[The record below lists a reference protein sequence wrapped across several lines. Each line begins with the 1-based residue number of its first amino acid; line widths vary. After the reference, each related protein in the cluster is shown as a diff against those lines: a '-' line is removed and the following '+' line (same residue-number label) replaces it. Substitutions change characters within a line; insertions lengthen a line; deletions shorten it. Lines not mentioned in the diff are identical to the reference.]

1 MDRLGRET
9 QRRQCVMLLQLLGTA
24 FVCMGRLAVSPHQKR
39 QENRL
44 AFRAAMKSVRRE
56 LRQVSGRAL
65 RRLFAHEQVLTRLD
79 PAEIRSVVICRI
91 NGRLGN
97 TLLLTP
103 LIKHI
108 RDNLPNATIDLA
120 LAYPRAAEL
129 LRDVPGVRRI
139 IVFPYRTSQ
148 VILRYLTAVRSLRRE
163 RYDLAIDPA
172 PDSTSGRVALM
183 LCHARY
189 RLGFDTASQ
198 WVPLSHPVGLPDE
211 LMHDGVRPVFLLTQA
226 LQTKVDPASV
236 RLWLPLQTSELDAGR
251 VAIAQAMRATHP
263 GQGIAQAFGFFAQGA
278 GGKTIGRGW
287 WREFWQAF
295 LELEPQTVPVQFLP
309 LSATAPIDSHFPVVH
324 IHSPR
329 AMIGAIAATRMFIA
343 PDTGP
348 MHLASTTS
356 VPTVALFRD
365 SNVARYRPMK
375 SSDLTIDVTQYAPRG
390 VADLCR
396 RIWMEERLRVAAYA
410 AGSQLRV
417 D

>member
-1 MDRLGRET
+1 
-9 QRRQCVMLLQLLGTA
+9 MLLQLLGTA
-24 FVCMGRLAVSPHQKR
+24 FVCMGRLAVSPHKAR

-44 AFRAAMKSVRRE
+44 AARAAMKSVRRE

-65 RRLFAHEQVLTRLD
+65 RRLFAHEHVLSRLD
-79 PAEIRSVVICRI
+79 PAEIRSIVICRI

-108 RDNLPNATIDLA
+108 RDQLPHASIDLA

-129 LRDVPGVRRI
+129 FRDVPGVRRT

-148 VILRYLTAVRSLRRE
+148 VFLRYLAAVRSLRRE
-163 RYDLAIDPA
+163 RYDLAIDPT

-198 WVPLSHPVGLPDE
+198 WVPLSHPVTLPDE
-211 LMHDGVRPVFLLTQA
+211 RMHDGVRPVFLLAQA
-226 LQTKVDPASV
+226 LQIAVDPASV
-236 RLWLPLQTSELDAGR
+236 RLWLPLQSSELDAGR
-251 VAIAQAMRATHP
+251 AAIVQAMRATQP
-263 GQGIAQAFGFFAQGA
+263 AQAIDRVFGFFAQAA
-278 GGKTIGRGW
+278 GGKTIEPSW
-287 WREFWQAF
+287 WREFWRAF
-295 LELEPQTVPVQFLP
+295 LVLEPETVPLEFLP
-309 LSATAPIDSHFPVVH
+309 LSASAPIDSHFPVLH
-324 IHSPR
+324 INSPR
-329 AMIGAIAATRMFIA
+329 AMIGAISATRMFIS

-356 VPTVALFRD
+356 VPTVALFRG
-365 SNVARYRPMK
+365 SSVARYRPMK
-375 SSDLTIDVTQYAPRG
+375 SSDLTVDVMRYSPRA

-396 RIWMEERLRVAAYA
+396 LSWIKHTGTGATGGASAA
-410 AGSQLRV
+410 RET